1 MERLAFFIETI
12 LSHLS
17 GTSVTIFFILD
28 HSPPNKLQSKKL
40 QEEIQN
46 NGGQANY
53 KVADVTSHE
62 QMEAL
67 CVMLLKNLG
76 KIDVLV
82 NNAGLMPQAFLI
94 RKKIDEWIR
103 LLMLISKV
111 FCIPSLRSFLR

>member
-1 MERLAFFIETI
+1 MLFLSKLS

-62 QMEAL
+62 QMEELAAYAL
-67 CVMLLKNLG
+67 KKLG
-76 KIDVLV
+76 EIDVLV
-82 NNAGLMPQAFLI
+82 NNAGLMPQAFLY
-94 RKKIDEWIR
+94 KK
-103 LLMLISKV
+103 KN
-111 FCIPSLRSFLR
+111 

>member
-1 MERLAFFIETI
+1 MLFLSKLS

-62 QMEAL
+62 QMEELADAL
-67 CVMLLKNLG
+67 KKLG

-82 NNAGLMPQAFLI
+82 NNAGLMHQAFL
-94 RKKIDEWIR
+94 
-103 LLMLISKV
+103 
-111 FCIPSLRSFLR
+111 

>member
-1 MERLAFFIETI
+1 MERFAFLSKLS

-53 KVADVTSHE
+53 KVADV
-62 QMEAL
+62 
-67 CVMLLKNLG
+67 
-76 KIDVLV
+76 
-82 NNAGLMPQAFLI
+82 
-94 RKKIDEWIR
+94 
-103 LLMLISKV
+103 
-111 FCIPSLRSFLR
+111 